1 MVNGRNEM
9 KLGRTTKFVP
19 FSPHLDGGMSA
30 RAMIFLRFLWS

>member
-9 KLGRTTKFVP
+9 KLGEATKFVP
-19 FSPHLDGGMSA
+19 LFPRLGGGMFA